1 LVAPEPGELHH
12 LAATMASELFW
23 RDGWDVSCEFPST
36 DRDLGRLVQERWFDV
51 LELSLS
57 TALRRERAMTAMG
70 ITIKAAQAASLN
82 PALMIIVD
90 GRAFVERPRTYQ
102 DVGADAGCV
111 SVVDAVPAAHRLLAT
126 RAGGADGVDSTQLR
140 ARRRSR
146 SDAVAASSLRL
157 FERKFRST
165 VF

>member
-1 LVAPEPGELHH
+1 
-12 LAATMASELFW
+12 MASELFW